1 MGGGALAPLVTVGNA
16 ADLETQRCIA
26 YALCNLAA
34 DTVHRAAIVNEGGLP
49 PLISLACS
57 DDANDMKAAVSTIR
71 GLSASPDARR
81 QIVVAGALEA
91 LSNATSSVTEAT
103 FTITDPTLA
112 SMIAVETGD
121 TVVYEIGFWVTAVLT
136 IITIVA
142 LVAWR
147 KRMRHAIQLIPMVRQ
162 DLRSAR
168 IRRLAQP
175 LHF

>member
-91 LSNATSSVTEAT
+91 PLVGSRLERRASSDVCAAAAGWIPAAAGRLPAAGGSAADERLPATAAAERVPAGAR
-103 FTITDPTLA
+103 DGAGGRPA
-112 SMIAVETGD
+112 GAGAGGVPAGARD
-121 TVVYEIGFWVTAVLT
+121 GA
-136 IITIVA
+136 A
-142 LVAWR
+142 
-147 KRMRHAIQLIPMVRQ
+147 
-162 DLRSAR
+162 RSRAGR
-168 IRRLAQP
+168 V
-175 LHF
+175 